1 MPIIIGISLNFLYMA
16 KYKYGQNELDL
27 QNLITNLSNNVD
39 SYVQSKTDWSQA
51 QKESF
56 KEGYRNYITG
66 LQDQLNNNTDRFS
79 ADEFGTITDKQGQI
93 KNNTD
98 TDYVYNKKGELLD
111 PTTTSEKKLKKGTPF
126 YRNQE
131 VAIFNNIIAKGMV
144 DKMKEE
150 QQNIPSLADYW
161 QQQYNP
167 KGDLADYAS
176 VAALDKEGEY
186 TNRIAEIKGLWDR
199 YKQKYQLSP
208 EQTSKYE
215 ALINSLDTEG
225 VGTDKWKNQII
236 RNSAAAGVGKFFT
249 GYLGFDAPKP
259 ERAFDIN
266 NDEDVIKRYQLEEQ
280 IRLHPELRATLI
292 ANARAQYNAETQAYL
307 DQDAANKKQQ
317 ADAKAKEEYNKREQ
331 AFLKKYPY
339 LRDIRLRRT
348 TDNFGIG
355 RINTN
360 SLDNLTPTFAGANGG
375 FNDNINDA
383 LRRANKTGDF
393 FYTKFKTPITLTTGH
408 KITNLGQLYAY
419 LWNWFEGNDKLQD
432 FDKVADKS
440 GHTIYRLQGSKNANG
455 EWLYM
460 YKNKNNGQL
469 RTFRSKSYKDLL
481 QKGESGMKIASD
493 KFENSIT
500 KAEKQQTAAT
510 KARAKAT
517 GKTYQQQKAAD
528 SPVQWSGADIARL
541 TGVVADIASI
551 PTAYVPGYGTA
562 ASAILGLSSTAAN
575 LGADLSDGT
584 MSTLDA
590 FKNAGVNVGFDA
602 LGLFGGV
609 GKGGKIAKTVL
620 RYAPR
625 VLTILG
631 TLEGVKNAPQITA
644 SFKKLI
650 NTGYKSLTVQDWQN
664 ISQGI
669 GIATGIGSGV
679 GRKIKQHNNT
689 IQGTKVGVRFKDKK
703 TGESKIFTFEGNDAK
718 AIRNAKND
726 TEIQTITNKYKEL
739 KGFELQHV
747 NKLSGLHWK
756 GMKDSNTSKYQL
768 PVTTQS
774 QKTQLYDVYSN
785 GKVTWTNKEG
795 IRGWLQPYGGQT
807 IDARHSLLSD
817 DSKLSNKI
825 LSSAGSAID
834 SFGQALHMATNNQGV
849 TGLPAIIGTPTPYKP
864 YQGDFGFLDKR
875 IAFLQRQNKQRQN
888 VISNIDDSINRRQKQ
903 IKDQQMQ
910 NTQTALNRA
919 FAESFSG
926 QIPTTLSSAQ
936 KKRRREIREAFA
948 KDTGQRS
955 VEAIKRAN
963 DVLNAIIYNKS
974 RTQLAT
980 IPKLQFNLP
989 PIIPYKFNIPNQYN
1003 GAPSFMWDNRLALP
1017 APQVKKI
1024 KTSKKSK
1031 LQKAKNKVYKRGG
1044 VIKASTGVKIPWY
1057 NALKAVN
1064 KDTDFTSKLD
1074 TSTLYAGD
1082 TSKGLIAP
1090 WASNQVGNAAGRYS
1104 PTTGYTREQAKAIEE
1119 KDQLYKDFENKI
1131 FNADGTFNKN
1141 GEDWSREVDKFIPQ
1155 GSTASFHDPKT
1166 GKLRTQWV
1174 TTNNDIYGRP
1184 SKTYTNLRDY
1194 VRSVRNDNIIGA
1206 RHNIFINKGKRY
1218 FYKDTNGNIVYVNPQ
1233 DLSKYNVS
1241 DKGNDVFENG
1251 TLWSD
1256 YELTGL
1262 KPEATTFGTNINNE
1276 IKKKTSVNIS
1286 NLLNSL
1292 SPTKTYGLARAIAA
1306 ARNNSRMLSK
1316 SITQPVLLDPN
1327 EIHRNVYSDLGSEMQ
1342 GQQQAAELQR
1352 LATTQAGA
1360 DFDRNAAMAL
1370 DAKLKGIELKD
1381 LKFKNSNDLQRQSA
1395 EASWAQEKDNKQSR
1409 WQTAQTNREAIY
1421 ENDIANL
1428 QRKLA
1433 TQAQN
1438 FQIWDTFAQ
1447 QLQQEAATDWQVN
1460 RARMDSMAEN
1470 DINSAIRNN
1479 IKAYVSDISPED
1491 EQLWN
1496 EIQSGKKSS
1505 TTLTP
1510 TESARFRI
1518 LSEKANQA
1526 KYEQLRQYYKMPKNR
1541 WSNYTIGNRVF
1552 APVINLSAK
1561 DGGKLQ
1567 VARLRAATADAD
1579 RFYKTT
1585 KDFADRTERAIA
1597 RLTTKKKKKKQ

>member
-259 ERAFDIN
+259 ERAFNIN

-292 ANARAQYNAETQAYL
+292 ANARAQYNAETQTYL

-383 LRRANKTGDF
+383 FRRANKTGDF

-510 KARAKAT
+510 KARTKVT

-528 SPVQWSGADIARL
+528 STEFTGWEKARLAGIVADVISMGAGMSGAAPL
-541 TGVVADIASI
+541 SI
-551 PTAYVPGYGTA
+551 GAG
-562 ASAILGLSSTAAN
+562 LGSTALNFA
-575 LGADLSDGT
+575 ADLGDGS
-584 MSTLDA
+584 MSTWDA
-590 FKNAGVNVGFDA
+590 VKNAGMNVGFDL
-602 LGLFGGV
+602 LGSVGGV
-609 GKGGKIAKTVL
+609 GKLGKFTNTLIKMT
-620 RYAPR
+620 PR
-625 VLTILG
+625 LLTALS
-631 TLEGVKNAPQITA
+631 TLEGIKNMPQIVA
-644 SFKKLI
+644 SFKKVP
-650 NTGYKSLTVQDWQN
+650 NPNAKLTVQDYQN
-664 ISQGI
+664 IVQGI
-669 GIATGIGSGV
+669 GLVTGIGGAAA
-679 GRKIKQHNNT
+679 RKAHNIRKATDNT
-689 IQGTKVGVRFKDKK
+689 WNQVGVKLKNKK
-703 TGESKIFTFEGNDAK
+703 TGEVKMFTFKGEDAK
-718 AIRNAKND
+718 AIRNAKNN
-726 TEIQTITNKYKEL
+726 TEIEAITNKYGKLRGYEL
-739 KGFELQHV
+739 EHV
-747 NKLSGLHWK
+747 NKLSVPHFRKIGRNQDTGEYNLNPFTAK
-756 GMKDSNTSKYQL
+756 ST
-768 PVTTQS
+768 
-774 QKTQLYDVYSN
+774 KTQLYDIYQDKNGNVYA
-785 GKVTWTNKEG
+785 NKEG
-795 IRGWLQPYGGQT
+795 IRGWLQPYGASKNHIWNHEVNNYIPKSQQLNIPKVRKKAQPVSIDSEIRAAENERAANQALFDEYKTASQNRKTIRNDASKTADEKKAADDQLRTAIQALRGKQT
-807 IDARHSLLSD
+807 AYQ
-817 DSKLSNKI
+817 KLISTINQNKNAVYTDTSNKQVQASWKDI
-825 LSSAGSAID
+825 LSK
-834 SFGQALHMATNNQGV
+834 
-849 TGLPAIIGTPTPYKP
+849 YKV
-864 YQGDFGFLDKR
+864 G
-875 IAFLQRQNKQRQN
+875 
-888 VISNIDDSINRRQKQ
+888 
-903 IKDQQMQ
+903 
-910 NTQTALNRA
+910 
-919 FAESFSG
+919 
-926 QIPTTLSSAQ
+926 
-936 KKRRREIREAFA
+936 
-948 KDTGQRS
+948 
-955 VEAIKRAN
+955 
-963 DVLNAIIYNKS
+963 
-974 RTQLAT
+974 
-980 IPKLQFNLP
+980 
-989 PIIPYKFNIPNQYN
+989 
-1003 GAPSFMWDNRLALP
+1003 
-1017 APQVKKI
+1017 
-1024 KTSKKSK
+1024 
-1031 LQKAKNKVYKRGG
+1031 YKRGG
-1044 VIKASTGVKIPWY
+1044 VIKASTGIKTPWF
-1057 NALKAVN
+1057 NGLQPVN
-1064 KDTDFTSKLD
+1064 KDTDFKSNWD

-1082 TSKGLIAP
+1082 TSKGLIGP
-1090 WASNQVGNAAGRYS
+1090 YASTKAGNAIGRYT
-1104 PTTGYTREQAKAIEE
+1104 PTEGYTRQQAIAIEQN
-1119 KDQLYKDFENKI
+1119 DPLYKNFINNL
-1131 FNADGTFNKN
+1131 FNEDGTFNKV
-1141 GEDWSREVDKFIPQ
+1141 GESWAKEVDNLIPQ
-1155 GSTASFHDPKT
+1155 GSTASFYDPRTK
-1166 GKLRTQWV
+1166 KLRTQWV
-1174 TTNNDIYGRP
+1174 TTNNNIYGGAP
-1184 SKTYTNLRDY
+1184 KTYTNLRDY
-1194 VRSVRNDNIIGA
+1194 VQNVMNDNIIGA
-1206 RHNIFINKGKRY
+1206 RHNIFVKKGKRY

-1233 DLSKYNVS
+1233 DLSKYDVS

-1352 LATTQAGA
+1352 LVTTQTGA

-1496 EIQSGKKSS
+1496 EIQFGKKSS

-1526 KYEQLRQYYKMPKNR
+1526 KYEQLRQYYKMPKNK

-1552 APVINLSAK
+1552 APVIKLSAK

>member
-186 TNRIAEIKGLWDR
+186 TNRITEIKGLWDR

-249 GYLGFDAPKP
+249 GYLGFDVPKP

-266 NDEDVIKRYQLEEQ
+266 NDEDVIKRYQLEAT
-280 IRLHPELRATLI
+280 IAAHPELREKLLAYY
-292 ANARAQYNAETQAYL
+292 RDQYRNEGQKEA
-307 DQDAANKKQQ
+307 DAIDDYYKQQ
-317 ADAKAKEEYNKREQ
+317 ADAAYKQKLSDFYKKNPGIYNVN
-331 AFLKKYPY
+331 
-339 LRDIRLRRT
+339 LRKTEDFGTGRYTLRP
-348 TDNFGIG
+348 GI
-355 RINTN
+355 
-360 SLDNLTPTFAGANGG
+360 SDTFAIHKAGQVQSQWNDTITDA
-375 FNDNINDA
+375 FN
-383 LRRANKTGDF
+383 RANKIGDY
-393 FYTKFKTPITLTTGH
+393 FYTTFNKPIVTSTGY
-408 KITNLGQLYAY
+408 KINNIGELYAY
-419 LWNWFEGNDKLQD
+419 LFPVLEKNGFIKQYWDVKQDKAGNT
-432 FDKVADKS
+432 V
-440 GHTIYRLQGSKNANG
+440 YRLKDSKNSKG
-455 EWLYM
+455 EYLYM
-460 YKNKNNGQL
+460 FRGKNNKL
-469 RTFRSKSYKDLL
+469 RTYRSKSYQDILPKA
-481 QKGESGMKIASD
+481 QAGF
-493 KFENSIT
+493 KFESYSDMKN
-500 KAEKQQTAAT
+500 KQQTVAT

-528 SPVQWSGADIARL
+528 STEFTGWEKAR
-541 TGVVADIASI
+541 IASI
-551 PTAYVPGYGTA
+551 GVDLLSMGLGMTGAGAG
-562 ASAILGLSSTAAN
+562 ASVATGLGSTALNFA
-575 LGADLSDGT
+575 ADLNDGT
-584 MSTLDA
+584 MSTWDA
-590 FKNAGVNVGFDA
+590 IKNAGMNVGFDV
-602 LGLFGGV
+602 LGAFGGV
-609 GKGGKIAKTVL
+609 GKGGKITKTLL
-620 RYAPR
+620 RYTPR
-625 VLTILG
+625 ILAAIGTIQ
-631 TLEGVKNAPQITA
+631 GVKNAPEITA
-644 SFKKLI
+644 SFKKFA
-650 NTGYKSLTVQDWQN
+650 NQGWSSLSVQDLQN
-664 ISQGI
+664 MVQGI
-669 GIATGIGSGV
+669 GLITGVGGAA

-1003 GAPSFMWDNRLALP
+1003 GAPSFMWDNRLVLP

-1044 VIKASTGVKIPWY
+1044 VIKASTGIKTPWY

>member
-150 QQNIPSLADYW
+150 QQSIPSLADYW

-383 LRRANKTGDF
+383 FRRANKTGDF

-510 KARAKAT
+510 KARTKVT

-528 SPVQWSGADIARL
+528 STEFTGWEKARLAGIVADVISMGAGMSGAAPL
-541 TGVVADIASI
+541 SI
-551 PTAYVPGYGTA
+551 GAG
-562 ASAILGLSSTAAN
+562 LGSTALNFA
-575 LGADLSDGT
+575 ADLGDGS
-584 MSTLDA
+584 MSTWDA
-590 FKNAGVNVGFDA
+590 VKNAGMNVGFDL
-602 LGLFGGV
+602 LGSVGGV
-609 GKGGKIAKTVL
+609 GKLGKFTNTLIKMT
-620 RYAPR
+620 PR
-625 VLTILG
+625 LLTALS
-631 TLEGVKNAPQITA
+631 TLEGIKNMPQIVA
-644 SFKKLI
+644 SFKKVP
-650 NTGYKSLTVQDWQN
+650 NPNAKLTVQDYQN
-664 ISQGI
+664 IVQGI
-669 GIATGIGSGV
+669 GLVTGIGGAAA
-679 GRKIKQHNNT
+679 RKAHNIRKVTENT
-689 IQGTKVGVRFKDKK
+689 WNQVGVKLKNKK
-703 TGESKIFTFEGNDAK
+703 TGEVKMFTFKGEDAK
-718 AIRNAKND
+718 AIRNAKNN
-726 TEIQTITNKYKEL
+726 TEIEAITNKYGKFRGYEL
-739 KGFELQHV
+739 EHV
-747 NKLSGLHWK
+747 NKLSVPHFRKIGRNQDTGEFNLNPFTAK
-756 GMKDSNTSKYQL
+756 ST
-768 PVTTQS
+768 
-774 QKTQLYDVYSN
+774 KTQLYDIYQDKNGNVYA
-785 GKVTWTNKEG
+785 NKEG
-795 IRGWLQPYGGQT
+795 IRGWLQPYGASKNHIWNHEVNNYIPKSQQLNIPKVRKKAQPVSIDSEIRAAENERAANQALFDEYKTASQNRKTIRNDASKTADEKKAADDQLRTAIQT
-807 IDARHSLLSD
+807 LRGKQTAYQ
-817 DSKLSNKI
+817 KLISTINQNKNAVYTDTSNKQVQASWKDI
-825 LSSAGSAID
+825 LSK
-834 SFGQALHMATNNQGV
+834 
-849 TGLPAIIGTPTPYKP
+849 YKV
-864 YQGDFGFLDKR
+864 G
-875 IAFLQRQNKQRQN
+875 
-888 VISNIDDSINRRQKQ
+888 
-903 IKDQQMQ
+903 
-910 NTQTALNRA
+910 
-919 FAESFSG
+919 
-926 QIPTTLSSAQ
+926 
-936 KKRRREIREAFA
+936 
-948 KDTGQRS
+948 
-955 VEAIKRAN
+955 
-963 DVLNAIIYNKS
+963 
-974 RTQLAT
+974 
-980 IPKLQFNLP
+980 
-989 PIIPYKFNIPNQYN
+989 
-1003 GAPSFMWDNRLALP
+1003 
-1017 APQVKKI
+1017 
-1024 KTSKKSK
+1024 
-1031 LQKAKNKVYKRGG
+1031 YKRGG
-1044 VIKASTGVKIPWY
+1044 VIKASTGVKTHWFNGLQP
-1057 NALKAVN
+1057 VN
-1064 KDTDFTSKLD
+1064 KDTDFKSNWD

-1082 TSKGLIAP
+1082 TSKGLISP
-1090 WASNQVGNAAGRYS
+1090 YASTKAGNAIGRYT
-1104 PTTGYTREQAKAIEE
+1104 PTEGYTRQQAIAIEQN
-1119 KDQLYKDFENKI
+1119 DPLYKNFINNL
-1131 FNADGTFNKN
+1131 FNEDGTFNKV
-1141 GEDWSREVDKFIPQ
+1141 GESWAKEVDKLIPQ
-1155 GSTASFHDPKT
+1155 DSTASFYDPKT
-1166 GKLRTQWV
+1166 KKLRTQWV
-1174 TTNNDIYGRP
+1174 TTNNNIYGGAP
-1184 SKTYTNLRDY
+1184 KTYTNLRDY
-1194 VRSVRNDNIIGA
+1194 VQNVMNDNIIGA
-1206 RHNIFINKGKRY
+1206 RHNIFVKKGKRY

-1421 ENDIANL
+1421 ENDVANL

-1447 QLQQEAATDWQVN
+1447 QLQQEATTNWQVN

-1479 IKAYVSDISPED
+1479 IRAYVSDISPED

-1505 TTLTP
+1505 ATLTP

-1552 APVINLSAK
+1552 APVIKLSAK

>member
-131 VAIFNNIIAKGMV
+131 VAIFNNLIAKGMV

-176 VAALDKEGEY
+176 VTALDKEGEY

-215 ALINSLDTEG
+215 ALINSLDAEG

-249 GYLGFDAPKP
+249 GYLGFDTPKP

-266 NDEDVIKRYQLEEQ
+266 NDEDVIKRYQLEAT
-280 IRLHPELRATLI
+280 IAAHPELREKLLAYY
-292 ANARAQYNAETQAYL
+292 RDQYRNESQQAADKIDDYY
-307 DQDAANKKQQ
+307 KQQ
-317 ADAKAKEEYNKREQ
+317 AAAAYEQKLNEFWRAHPALYDARKRNTED
-331 AFLKKYPY
+331 FS
-339 LRDIRLRRT
+339 
-348 TDNFGIG
+348 IG
-355 RINTN
+355 RETTNTKLSDSFIDPLKPTQWN
-360 SLDNLTPTFAGANGG
+360 SNILETLRNANR
-375 FNDNINDA
+375 I
-383 LRRANKTGDF
+383 GDY
-393 FYTKFKTPITLTTGH
+393 FYTIFKNPIKLTTGH
-408 KITNLGQLYAY
+408 TINNLGKFYSY
-419 LWNWFEGNDKLQD
+419 LFPLLEKKGYLTD
-432 FDKVADKS
+432 FDKKQDKA
-440 GHTIYRLQGSKNANG
+440 GNTIYRLKNSKNKAG

-460 YKNKNNGQL
+460 FKIGNGKL
-469 RTFRSKSYKDLL
+469 RTYRSKSYQDLL
-481 QKGESGMKIASD
+481 PKAQLGIKLDSYA
-493 KFENSIT
+493 NS
-500 KAEKQQTAAT
+500 KKKQQKAAT

-541 TGVVADIASI
+541 AGVVADIDSI
-551 PTAYVPGYGTA
+551 PAAYIPGYGTA
-562 ASAILGLSSTAAN
+562 VSAALGLGSTVAN

-584 MSTLDA
+584 MSTWDA
-590 FKNAGVNVGFDA
+590 IKNAGVNVGFDA

-609 GKGGKIAKTVL
+609 GKGGKIAKTL
-620 RYAPR
+620 IRYTPR
-625 VLTILG
+625 ILAAIGTIQGL
-631 TLEGVKNAPQITA
+631 KNAPEITS
-644 SFKKLI
+644 SFKKLT
-650 NTGYKSLTVQDWQN
+650 NDGLSSLTVQDWQN

-669 GIATGIGSGV
+669 GLVTGIGGGV
-679 GRKIKQHNNT
+679 GRKVNNNLRHT
-689 IQGTKVGVRFKDKK
+689 ENTWNQVGVKLKNKK
-703 TGESKIFTFEGNDAK
+703 TGEVKMFTFKGEDAK
-718 AIRNAKND
+718 AIRNAKNN
-726 TEIQTITNKYKEL
+726 TEIEAITNKYGKLRGYEL
-739 KGFELQHV
+739 EHV
-747 NKLSGLHWK
+747 NKLSVPHFRKIGRNQDTGEFNLNPFTAK
-756 GMKDSNTSKYQL
+756 ST
-768 PVTTQS
+768 
-774 QKTQLYDVYSN
+774 KTQLYDIYQDKN
-785 GKVTWTNKEG
+785 GNIYANKEG
-795 IRGWLQPYGGQT
+795 IRGWLQPYG
-807 IDARHSLLSD
+807 A
-817 DSKLSNKI
+817 SKNHI
-825 LSSAGSAID
+825 WD
-834 SFGQALHMATNNQGV
+834 YEVNNYIPKSQQ
-849 TGLPAIIGTPTPYKP
+849 L
-864 YQGDFGFLDKR
+864 
-875 IAFLQRQNKQRQN
+875 
-888 VISNIDDSINRRQKQ
+888 NIPKVRKKAQPVSIN
-903 IKDQQMQ
+903 
-910 NTQTALNRA
+910 
-919 FAESFSG
+919 S
-926 QIPTTLSSAQ
+926 
-936 KKRRREIREAFA
+936 EIRA
-948 KDTGQRS
+948 
-955 VEAIKRAN
+955 
-963 DVLNAIIYNKS
+963 
-974 RTQLAT
+974 
-980 IPKLQFNLP
+980 
-989 PIIPYKFNIPNQYN
+989 
-1003 GAPSFMWDNRLALP
+1003 
-1017 APQVKKI
+1017 
-1024 KTSKKSK
+1024 
-1031 LQKAKNKVYKRGG
+1031 AKNKRAVKQVLVEGYQVGYKRGG
-1044 VIKASTGVKIPWY
+1044 VIKASTGIKTPWF
-1057 NALKAVN
+1057 NGLQPVN
-1064 KDTDFTSKLD
+1064 KDTDFKSNWD

-1082 TSKGLIAP
+1082 TSKGLISP
-1090 WASNQVGNAAGRYS
+1090 YASTKAGNAIGRYT
-1104 PTTGYTREQAKAIEE
+1104 PTEGYTREQARTVEQG
-1119 KDQLYKDFENKI
+1119 DLYKNFINNL
-1131 FNADGTFNKN
+1131 FNEDRTFNKV
-1141 GEDWSREVDKFIPQ
+1141 GESWAKEVDKLIPQ
-1155 GSTASFHDPKT
+1155 DSTASFYDPKT
-1166 GKLRTQWV
+1166 KKLRTQWV
-1174 TTNNDIYGRP
+1174 TTNNNIYGGAP
-1184 SKTYTNLRDY
+1184 KTYTNLRDY
-1194 VRSVRNDNIIGA
+1194 VQNVMNDNIIGA
-1206 RHNIFINKGKRY
+1206 RHNIFVKKGKRY
-1218 FYKDTNGNIVYVNPQ
+1218 FYKDTNGDIVYVNPQ

-1276 IKKKTSVNIS
+1276 IKKKTSVNIG

-1381 LKFKNSNDLQRQSA
+1381 LKFKASNDLQRQSA

-1447 QLQQEAATDWQVN
+1447 QLQQEAATDWQAN

-1510 TESARFRI
+1510 TEAARFRI

-1552 APVINLSAK
+1552 APVIKLSAK

-1567 VARLRAATADAD
+1567 VARLRAATAYAD

>member
-150 QQNIPSLADYW
+150 QKDMPSLADYW

-186 TNRIAEIKGLWDR
+186 TNRIAELKGLWDS

-208 EQTSKYE
+208 EQTLKYE

-236 RNSAAAGVGKFFT
+236 RNSAAAGIGKFFT
-249 GYLGFDAPKP
+249 GYLGFDVPKP
-259 ERAFDIN
+259 EKAFDIN

-280 IRLHPELRATLI
+280 IRLHPELRNTLI

-317 ADAKAKEEYNKREQ
+317 ADAAYKQKLNEFWKTHPELANVH
-331 AFLKKYPY
+331 
-339 LRDIRLRRT
+339 RRQT
-348 TDNFGIG
+348 KDNFSIG
-355 RINTN
+355 VTVKNKELSDRFSNPIG
-360 SLDNLTPTFAGANGG
+360 DKKGW
-375 FNDNINDA
+375 NDNINQTFK
-383 LRRANKTGDF
+383 RANKIGDY
-393 FYTKFKTPITLTTGH
+393 FYTPLTQPIILTTGH
-408 KITNLGQLYAY
+408 KITNLGQLYSY
-419 LWNWFEGNDKLQD
+419 LFPYLEQNNLLTS
-432 FDKVADKS
+432 FDKVQDKA
-440 GHTIYRLQGSKNANG
+440 GNIVYRLKDSKNNKG

-460 YKNKNNGQL
+460 FYHNGKL
-469 RTFRSKSYKDLL
+469 HTYRSKSYQDLL
-481 QKGESGMKIASD
+481 PKAQEGL
-493 KFENSIT
+493 KFETARSIRD
-500 KAEKQQTAAT
+500 KQQTAAT

-551 PTAYVPGYGTA
+551 PAAYVPGYGTA

-726 TEIQTITNKYKEL
+726 AEIQTITNKYKEL

-785 GKVTWTNKEG
+785 GKITWTNKEG

-825 LSSAGSAID
+825 LYSAGSAID

-849 TGLPAIIGTPTPYKP
+849 AGLPAIIGTPTPYKP

-903 IKDQQMQ
+903 IKDWQMQ

-948 KDTGQRS
+948 KDTGQRI

-1044 VIKASTGVKIPWY
+1044 VIKAYAGVKTPWF
-1057 NALKAVN
+1057 NGLQPAN
-1064 KDTDFTSKLD
+1064 KDTDFKSDWD

-1090 WASNQVGNAAGRYS
+1090 WSSNKAGQAVGRYS
-1104 PTTGYTREQAKAIEE
+1104 PTKGYTQQQAQEIEGRT
-1119 KDQLYKDFENKI
+1119 DYNNFINSL
-1131 FNADGTFNKN
+1131 FNEDGTFNKV
-1141 GEDWSREVDKFIPQ
+1141 GEAWARKVDELIPHD
-1155 GSTASFHDPKT
+1155 SKASFYDPKT
-1166 GKLRTQWV
+1166 KKLRTQWV
-1174 TTNNDIYGRP
+1174 TTNNDVYNRSP
-1184 SKTYTNLRDY
+1184 RTYTNLRDY
-1194 VRSVRNDNIIGA
+1194 VQNVMNDNIIGA
-1206 RHNIFINKGKRY
+1206 RHNIFVKKGKRY
-1218 FYKDTNGNIVYVNPQ
+1218 FYKDDSGNIVYVNPT

-1381 LKFKNSNDLQRQSA
+1381 LKFKASNDLQRQSA
-1395 EASWAQEKDNKQSR
+1395 EASWAQEKENKDSR
-1409 WQTAQTNREAIY
+1409 WQTANTNRQAIY

-1447 QLQQEAATDWQVN
+1447 QLQQEAATDWQAN

-1496 EIQSGKKSS
+1496 EIQSGRKNSA
-1505 TTLTP
+1505 TLTP

-1526 KYEQLRQYYKMPKNR
+1526 KYEQLRQYYRMPKNK
-1541 WSNYTIGNRVF
+1541 WSNYTIGNRAF
-1552 APVINLSAK
+1552 APIIRLSAK

-1597 RLTTKKKKKKQ
+1597 RLTNKKKKKK

>member
-355 RINTN
+355 RINAN

-383 LRRANKTGDF
+383 FRRANKTGDF

-493 KFENSIT
+493 KFENSII
-500 KAEKQQTAAT
+500 KAKKQQTAAT

-551 PTAYVPGYGTA
+551 PAAYAPGYGTA
-562 ASAILGLSSTAAN
+562 ASAVLGLSSTAAN
-575 LGADLSDGT
+575 LGADLSDGS
-584 MSTLDA
+584 MSTWDA
-590 FKNAGVNVGFDA
+590 IKNAGVNVGFDA
-602 LGLFGGV
+602 IGMFGGV
-609 GKGGKIAKTVL
+609 GKGGKIAKTL
-620 RYAPR
+620 IRYTPR
-625 VLTILG
+625 ILAAIGTIQGL
-631 TLEGVKNAPQITA
+631 KNAPEITS
-644 SFKKLI
+644 SFKKLT
-650 NTGYKSLTVQDWQN
+650 NDGWSSLTVQDWQN

-669 GIATGIGSGV
+669 GLVTGIGGGV
-679 GRKIKQHNNT
+679 GRKVNNNLRHT
-689 IQGTKVGVRFKDKK
+689 ENTWNQVGVKLKNKK
-703 TGESKIFTFEGNDAK
+703 TGEVKMFTFKGEDAK
-718 AIRNAKND
+718 AIRNAKNN
-726 TEIQTITNKYKEL
+726 TEIEAITNKYGKLRGYEL
-739 KGFELQHV
+739 EHV
-747 NKLSGLHWK
+747 NKLSVPHFRKIGRNQDTGKFNLNPFTAK
-756 GMKDSNTSKYQL
+756 ST
-768 PVTTQS
+768 
-774 QKTQLYDVYSN
+774 KTQLYDIYQDKNGNVYA
-785 GKVTWTNKEG
+785 NKEG
-795 IRGWLQPYGGQT
+795 IRGWLQPYGASKNHIWNHEVNNYIPKSQQLNIPKVRKKAQPVSIDSEIRAAENERAANQALFDEYKTASQNRKTIRNDASKTADEKKAADDRLRTAIQT
-807 IDARHSLLSD
+807 LRGKQTAYQ
-817 DSKLSNKI
+817 KLISTINQNKNAVYTDTSNKQVRASWKDI
-825 LSSAGSAID
+825 LSK
-834 SFGQALHMATNNQGV
+834 
-849 TGLPAIIGTPTPYKP
+849 YKV
-864 YQGDFGFLDKR
+864 G
-875 IAFLQRQNKQRQN
+875 
-888 VISNIDDSINRRQKQ
+888 
-903 IKDQQMQ
+903 
-910 NTQTALNRA
+910 
-919 FAESFSG
+919 
-926 QIPTTLSSAQ
+926 
-936 KKRRREIREAFA
+936 
-948 KDTGQRS
+948 
-955 VEAIKRAN
+955 
-963 DVLNAIIYNKS
+963 
-974 RTQLAT
+974 
-980 IPKLQFNLP
+980 
-989 PIIPYKFNIPNQYN
+989 
-1003 GAPSFMWDNRLALP
+1003 
-1017 APQVKKI
+1017 
-1024 KTSKKSK
+1024 
-1031 LQKAKNKVYKRGG
+1031 YKRGG
-1044 VIKASTGVKIPWY
+1044 IIKASTGIKTPWF
-1057 NALKAVN
+1057 NGLQPVN
-1064 KDTDFTSKLD
+1064 KDTDFKSNWD

-1082 TSKGLIAP
+1082 TSKGLISP
-1090 WASNQVGNAAGRYS
+1090 YASTKAGKAIGRYT
-1104 PTTGYTREQAKAIEE
+1104 PTEGYTREQARTVE
-1119 KDQLYKDFENKI
+1119 QGNLYKNFINNL
-1131 FNADGTFNKN
+1131 FNEDGTFNEV
-1141 GEDWSREVDKFIPQ
+1141 GEAWAKKVDNLIPHD
-1155 GSTASFHDPKT
+1155 STASFYDPKT
-1166 GKLRTQWV
+1166 KKLRTQWV
-1174 TTNNDIYGRP
+1174 TTNNNIYGGAP
-1184 SKTYTNLRDY
+1184 KTYTNLRDY
-1194 VRSVRNDNIIGA
+1194 VQNVMNDNIIGA
-1206 RHNIFINKGKRY
+1206 RHNIFVKKGKRY

-1479 IKAYVSDISPED
+1479 IRAYVSDISPED

-1552 APVINLSAK
+1552 APVIKLSAK

>member
-79 ADEFGTITDKQGQI
+79 TDEFGTITDKQGQI

-176 VAALDKEGEY
+176 IAALDKEGEY

-215 ALINSLDTEG
+215 ALINSLDAEG

-266 NDEDVIKRYQLEEQ
+266 NDEDVIKRYQLKEQ
-280 IRLHPELRATLI
+280 IRLHPELRAKLL
-292 ANARAQYNAETQAYL
+292 AYYRDQYRNESQQGADEIDDYY
-307 DQDAANKKQQ
+307 KQQ
-317 ADAKAKEEYNKREQ
+317 AAAAYKQKLSDFYKKNPGIYNVNLRKTEDFGTGRYTLLPGISDAFAIHKAGQVQSQWNDTITD
-331 AFLKKYPY
+331 AF
-339 LRDIRLRRT
+339 
-348 TDNFGIG
+348 N
-355 RINTN
+355 
-360 SLDNLTPTFAGANGG
+360 
-375 FNDNINDA
+375 
-383 LRRANKTGDF
+383 RANKIGDY
-393 FYTKFKTPITLTTGH
+393 FYTTFNKPIVTSTGY
-408 KITNLGQLYAY
+408 KINNIGELYAY
-419 LWNWFEGNDKLQD
+419 LFPVLEKNGFIKQYWDVKQDKAGNT
-432 FDKVADKS
+432 V
-440 GHTIYRLQGSKNANG
+440 YRLKDSKNIKG
-455 EWLYM
+455 EYLYM
-460 YKNKNNGQL
+460 FRGKNNKL
-469 RTFRSKSYKDLL
+469 RTYRSKPYQDILPKA
-481 QKGESGMKIASD
+481 QAGF
-493 KFENSIT
+493 KFESYSDMKN
-500 KAEKQQTAAT
+500 KQQTAAT

-528 SPVQWSGADIARL
+528 STEFTGWEKAR
-541 TGVVADIASI
+541 IASI
-551 PTAYVPGYGTA
+551 GVDLLSMGLGMTGAGAG
-562 ASAILGLSSTAAN
+562 ASVATGLGSTALNFA
-575 LGADLSDGT
+575 ADLNDGT
-584 MSTLDA
+584 MSTWDA
-590 FKNAGVNVGFDA
+590 IKNAGMNVGFDV
-602 LGLFGGV
+602 LGAFGGV
-609 GKGGKIAKTVL
+609 GKGGKITKTLL
-620 RYAPR
+620 RYTPR
-625 VLTILG
+625 ILAAIGTIQ
-631 TLEGVKNAPQITA
+631 GVKNAPEITA
-644 SFKKLI
+644 SFKKFA
-650 NTGYKSLTVQDWQN
+650 NQGWSSLSVQDLQN
-664 ISQGI
+664 MVQGI
-669 GIATGIGSGV
+669 GLITGVGGAA

-726 TEIQTITNKYKEL
+726 AEIQTITNKYKEL

-926 QIPTTLSSAQ
+926 QIPT
-936 KKRRREIREAFA
+936 
-948 KDTGQRS
+948 
-955 VEAIKRAN
+955 
-963 DVLNAIIYNKS
+963 
-974 RTQLAT
+974 
-980 IPKLQFNLP
+980 
-989 PIIPYKFNIPNQYN
+989 
-1003 GAPSFMWDNRLALP
+1003 
-1017 APQVKKI
+1017 PQVKKI

-1044 VIKASTGVKIPWY
+1044 VIKASTGIKTPWF
-1057 NALKAVN
+1057 NGLQPVN
-1064 KDTDFTSKLD
+1064 KDTDFKSNWD

-1082 TSKGLIAP
+1082 TSKGLISP
-1090 WASNQVGNAAGRYS
+1090 YASTKAGKAIGRYT
-1104 PTTGYTREQAKAIEE
+1104 PTEGYTREQARTVE
-1119 KDQLYKDFENKI
+1119 QGNLYKNFINNL
-1131 FNADGTFNKN
+1131 FNEDGTFNEV
-1141 GEDWSREVDKFIPQ
+1141 GEAWAKKVDNLIPHD
-1155 GSTASFHDPKT
+1155 STASFYDPKT
-1166 GKLRTQWV
+1166 KKLRTQWV
-1174 TTNNDIYGRP
+1174 TTNNNIYGDAP
-1184 SKTYTNLRDY
+1184 KTYTNLRDY
-1194 VRSVRNDNIIGA
+1194 VQNVMNDNIIGA
-1206 RHNIFINKGKRY
+1206 RHNIFVKKGKRY

-1233 DLSKYNVS
+1233 DLSKYDGS

-1479 IKAYVSDISPED
+1479 IRAYVSDISPED

-1505 TTLTP
+1505 ATLTP

-1552 APVINLSAK
+1552 APVIKLSAK

-1567 VARLRAATADAD
+1567 VARLRAATAGAD

-1597 RLTTKKKKKKQ
+1597 RLTNKKKKKKQ